1 MTDQIRAALER
12 LVATSDV
19 RNHDW
24 HAALTAARTA
34 LSAPTLAEGVGEL
47 ALQLCWMAEAAADGG
62 CSGDAH
68 FLSRAAAVI
77 QNQQAEIQRLKASA
91 LAQPAPPAE
100 GEVGELVA
108 ALRADAE
115 CAEVEHYDL
124 CNMTADQMRR
134 AADLLA
140 QRHPAPVPVSERL
153 RYLQA
158 GIKYGYQAGH
168 EDTVEACFGDSSS
181 FAEKMAPEILAEI
194 ESDALPLPQ
203 QETPMTNSLPWSTE
217 PTVSGRYL
225 CLRDGVFTLYDITYY
240 HDLQMGISQ
249 WEATEVCKGT
259 RAGWSVSKL
268 QPAYWLLVTALP
280 LPAGE
285 VGEVLQWPTEWSR
298 RQRAQEAE
306 MLCCSAGMPPGK
318 EMQRLVRDARDGMP
332 LHDVHDLISHAIPAP
347 VPVSERLPDVVEQ
360 ALIKAECALADIAEG
375 EAEECGGDSDDLL
388 TWAEKRAA
396 KSLARIRPVMRQHGI
411 HTSEWPPLPTPT
423 TPPEAQP

>member
-1 MTDQIRAALER
+1 MTDPIRAALER

-24 HAALTAARTA
+24 HAALATARTA
-34 LSAPTLAEGVGEL
+34 LSAPKRAEGVGEL
-47 ALQLCWMAEAAADGG
+47 ALELGDMAEAAAHD
-62 CSGDAH
+62 SRFGDAH

-77 QNQQAEIQRLKASA
+77 QNQQAEVKRLKASA

-100 GEVGELVA
+100 
-108 ALRADAE
+108 
-115 CAEVEHYDL
+115 
-124 CNMTADQMRR
+124 
-134 AADLLA
+134 
-140 QRHPAPVPVSERL
+140 
-153 RYLQA
+153 
-158 GIKYGYQAGH
+158 
-168 EDTVEACFGDSSS
+168 
-181 FAEKMAPEILAEI
+181 
-194 ESDALPLPQ
+194 
-203 QETPMTNSLPWSTE
+203 
-217 PTVSGRYL
+217 
-225 CLRDGVFTLYDITYY
+225 
-240 HDLQMGISQ
+240 
-249 WEATEVCKGT
+249 
-259 RAGWSVSKL
+259 
-268 QPAYWLLVTALP
+268 
-280 LPAGE
+280 GE